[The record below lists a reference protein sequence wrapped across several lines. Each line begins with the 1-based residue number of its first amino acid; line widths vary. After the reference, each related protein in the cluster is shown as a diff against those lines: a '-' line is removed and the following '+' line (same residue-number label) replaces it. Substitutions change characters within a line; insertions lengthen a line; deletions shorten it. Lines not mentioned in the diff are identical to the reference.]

1 MAEAIVS
8 MVVGRITDLL
18 IEEPLLLH
26 RVEGE
31 IQLVVTELM
40 RLKTFLPDADS
51 RIDEDKIRILLAEVL
66 HLAYSAE
73 HAVESF
79 LVKAISY
86 PGKTIQWMNTRKAC
100 FDGLAWVSISQKWEK
115 KQVLQRI
122 LVCLDHEKKEEILA
136 MNVDSLVKNLIQ
148 IQEKKKCLIVLD
160 DIWSNDARDSSK
172 DAFTAEGSLSKLML
186 TSRNVEVAE
195 HVNPR
200 GLYTSQ
206 NV

>member
-1 MAEAIVS
+1 MKQKNISTTFCNLYTFQLNFVISVKQKNKEMAEAIVS

-26 RVEGE
+26 RVEGK

-86 PGKTIQWMNTRKAC
+86 PGKTIQWMNTRK
-100 FDGLAWVSISQKWEK
+100 FLLGFSFYL
-115 KQVLQRI
+115 
-122 LVCLDHEKKEEILA
+122 
-136 MNVDSLVKNLIQ
+136 
-148 IQEKKKCLIVLD
+148 
-160 DIWSNDARDSSK
+160 
-172 DAFTAEGSLSKLML
+172 
-186 TSRNVEVAE
+186 
-195 HVNPR
+195 
-200 GLYTSQ
+200 
-206 NV
+206 